1 MMIGRRKRPDG
12 LPFRLYPRYG
22 KFKTSFGYK
31 LDDGKWAF
39 RLAAPTN
46 NPDAVA
52 AVRNEAIRR
61 ANDLNGDVVRAGTV
75 EALVKRYF
83 EWQVALPADSELRK
97 AAGTLK
103 ENKREAKKLVA
114 VFGKVRPAAIKP
126 VHIYRYL
133 ADRAKKGAPAK
144 ANKEVALLSAVLEFG
159 RRQGDLE
166 SNPCQGIKYN
176 PTRPHDRVVTD
187 AEIQL
192 MREVARARGGSYHIM
207 ALCAYV
213 AYLTVSRPDEMR
225 SLPRQRI
232 TPEGVEIQIGKRK
245 PGQVQRW
252 RLVRWSPELK
262 AAIDEALALQH
273 TPGIYVFGN
282 TSGQVYT
289 RSGWTTNWSRLT
301 GYCEKEAA
309 ERSIQFK
316 RFTLRDM
323 RPSAVTD
330 RTDEGDER
338 IVDATGHADGRM
350 VAKIYDRRRQ
360 RKVKATR

>member
-1 MMIGRRKRPDG
+1 MIGRRKRPDG
-12 LPFRLYPRYG
+12 LPFRLYPRIG

-31 LDDGKWAF
+31 MDDGKWAF
-39 RLAAPTN
+39 RLSAPTN
-46 NPDAVA
+46 NPEAVA
-52 AVRNEAIRR
+52 ATRNEAIRR
-61 ANDLNGDVVRAGTV
+61 ANELNGNVVRAGTV
-75 EALVKRYF
+75 EALFERYF
-83 EWQVALPADSELRK
+83 DWQDSLPPGSELRK
-97 AAGTLK
+97 AAGTLT
-103 ENKREAKKLVA
+103 ENKREAKKLTA
-114 VFGKVRPAAIKP
+114 VFGKMRPAAIKP

-133 ADRAKKGAPAK
+133 AERAKNGAPAK

-166 SNPCQGIKYN
+166 SNPCQGIEYN
-176 PTRPHDRVVTD
+176 PTRPRDRVVTD
-187 AEIQL
+187 SEIQL

-232 TPEGVEIQIGKRK
+232 TPEGVEVQVGKRK
-245 PGQVQRW
+245 AGQVQRW
-252 RLVRWSPELK
+252 KLVRWSPELK
-262 AAIDEALALQH
+262 SAIDEALALQR
-273 TPGIYVFGN
+273 TPGIYVFSN

-289 RSGWTTNWSRLT
+289 RSGWTTNWTRLM
-301 GYCEKEAA
+301 GYCEKAAA
-309 ERSIQFK
+309 ERGIPFQ
-316 RFTLRDM
+316 RFALRDM

-330 RTDEGDER
+330 RMDEGDDR